1 MHGDK
6 RGLRILVVDDN
17 YDGATMLSALLE
29 LMGHRTSTAYNG
41 LEAVQEATRERYDVV
56 LLDLGMPIMDGFRA
70 AAELQQLRPAPVLI
84 ACSGWYDA
92 ECRRRTTEI
101 GFSAHLRKPI
111 SFESLEAALGLA
123 YSGWNEA
130 GTGDADSDWRRSRS
144 GELQSVA
151 HPNELG

>member
-1 MHGDK
+1 MHEKK

-56 LLDLGMPIMDGFRA
+56 LLDLGMPIMDGFQA
-70 AAELQQLRPAPVLI
+70 AALLGQLQPAPMLI

-92 ECRRRTTEI
+92 ESRRRTTDL
-101 GFSAHLRKPI
+101 GFSAHLRKPVG
-111 SFESLEAALGLA
+111 FEALEAALGLA
-123 YSGWNEA
+123 SCRPDDE
-130 GTGDADSDWRRSRS
+130 TDSAWPRSRD
-144 GELQSVA
+144 GEMQGVA
-151 HPNELG
+151 HPHELG